1 MDLDQLVRVVA
12 AVLGTDATAER
23 VEAIAQAVMDATLQ
37 ERRTKDRVIV
47 TAFGYDQPGILADVI
62 RIVARA
68 GCNILDVSMK
78 ILQQYFTLIMV
89 ADIGGMKISLTG
101 LQHQLHSAESELG
114 VRIGAQHEDLFARMH
129 GP

>member
-1 MDLDQLVRVVA
+1 MDVEHLVGAVA
-12 AVLGTDATAER
+12 AALGADATAER
-23 VEAIAQAVMDATLQ
+23 VEAIAQSVMDATLS
-37 ERRTKDRVIV
+37 ERRAQDRVII
-47 TAFGYDQPGILADVI
+47 TAFGSDQPGILAGVT

-89 ADIGGMKISLTG
+89 ADISSMNIPLAE
-101 LQHQLHSAESELG
+101 LQHQLRAAESELG

-129 GP
+129 RP

>member
-1 MDLDQLVRVVA
+1 MDVEHLVGAVA
-12 AVLGTDATAER
+12 AALGTDATAER
-23 VEAIAQAVMDATLQ
+23 VEAIAQAVMDATLS
-37 ERRTKDRVIV
+37 ERRAQDRVII
-47 TAFGYDQPGILADVI
+47 TAFGSDQPGILAGVT

-89 ADIGGMKISLTG
+89 ADISSMNIPLAE
-101 LQHQLHSAESELG
+101 LQHQLRSAESELG

-129 GP
+129 RP